1 MTLDP
6 NWTSV
11 LPPLIAIALAI
22 WSKQVVLSLAAGIWI
37 GHTLVSGMN
46 PLTGLGAGL
55 DGIVNVFTDPG
66 DARVL
71 IFTLLV
77 GALIATIEHSG
88 GVRGF
93 VHYLETRH
101 WVHNR
106 RRAQWLAWGT
116 GLVIFVE
123 SSITLLVAG
132 SVSRPLF
139 DRYQVSREKLAY
151 LIDATSAP
159 VCILIPL
166 NAWGAFILSLLAST
180 GIEEPLPTFIAAV
193 PLNLYPIAAV
203 LLAALVVWKSI
214 DIGPMRR
221 AEERTRQGQLL
232 WPGAIPL
239 VDVSNEQERAEDA
252 EHPPSGW
259 LMGLPIIA
267 LVLMMP
273 LALFITGDGNM
284 IQGSGS
290 VSVLWSVSVAIVVAW
305 ALTLAKTPSSIA
317 ELMRAFFRGA
327 GDLLPIAT
335 ILLLALAL
343 GDVAQ
348 TLGTG
353 PYIAGLVSGNVPG
366 LLLAPLVF
374 VVSAFIAFSVGSS
387 WGTFAIMIP
396 IAIPIATTLGLPV
409 PLLLAAALSGG
420 IFGDHASPIS
430 DTTVLASMA
439 SASDHI
445 EHVRT
450 QLPYALMAAA
460 VAATGFL
467 LFGLFQSA

>member
-1 MTLDP
+1 MPDP

-11 LPPLIAIALAI
+11 LPPVLAIVLAI

-37 GHTLVSGMN
+37 GHTLVAGMN
-46 PLTGLGAGL
+46 PLMGLGAGL
-55 DGIVNVFTDPG
+55 DGVVHVFSDPG

-93 VHYLETRH
+93 VHYLESRH
-101 WVHNR
+101 WVHNS

-166 NAWGAFILSLLAST
+166 NAWGAFILSLLSST
-180 GIEEPLPTFIAAV
+180 GVDEPLPTFIAAV

-203 LLAALVVWKSI
+203 LLAALVVWKSL
-214 DIGPMRR
+214 DIGPMKR

-232 WPGAIPL
+232 WPGTIPL
-239 VDVSNEQERAEDA
+239 VDVSNERERAEDA
-252 EHPPSGW
+252 DHPPSGW

-267 LVLMMP
+267 LVFMMP

-284 IQGSGS
+284 IEGSGS

-305 ALTLAKTPSSIA
+305 ALTLAKTPSTIA

-353 PYIAGLVSGNVPG
+353 PYIAGVVSGNVPG
-366 LLLAPLVF
+366 VLLAPLVF
-374 VVSAFIAFSVGSS
+374 LVSAFIAFSVGSS

-396 IAIPIATTLGLPV
+396 IAIPIANALGLPV

-450 QLPYALMAAA
+450 QLPYALIAGT

-467 LFGLFQSA
+467 LLGLF